1 MTGEAISRAI
11 RGRAQLRLER
21 IRKDDL
27 FFPTD
32 GAALVFGVL
41 IFSLVIF
48 ALDKQLLGDPDTY
61 WHVATGKWILTERAF
76 PRRDIF
82 SHTALGQPW
91 IDLEWLAQVILFE
104 SYDRFGWAG
113 LILLCGFVI
122 SLTFVIMYE
131 FLAAELRPTVA
142 LGASAISFLFASD
155 HYLARPHLLT
165 LPIIV
170 VWTVILS
177 RASTEKCSPPL
188 WLLPLMTLWAN
199 LHGGFTLGL
208 LLAAGFGLEST
219 LAAASSERRRVA
231 LGWSAFW
238 VGALLA
244 SCLTP
249 YGYYYALQTFRVL
262 ELGKLLPQIQ
272 ELRPMNPHLDILQEL
287 ILVSL
292 LAMALLS
299 GAKLGLVRVLMII
312 VLLHLALQHV
322 RGLAIFAL
330 VLPFLLAHPLQQQFA
345 FLRPTRDPFPL
356 FQKGRFR
363 SRATIA
369 LAASLLVTAV
379 VGGVY
384 ATLRRDEAPSD
395 DITPAAAVDYSLT
408 KTVTGP
414 VLNDFD
420 FGGYL
425 IFRGI
430 PTFIDGRTL
439 PFGED
444 FVLAYADAITP
455 GDGSK
460 LDYLAD
466 KHKISWTLLRPKSV
480 AALHFD
486 HSAAWRRLYV
496 DDLAVVHVRR

>member
-1 MTGEAISRAI
+1 MTGEAISRAS

-199 LHGGFTLGL
+199 LHGGFTLGCFWRPG
-208 LLAAGFGLEST
+208 LAWSPHWPPPHLNAGALRSDGRPSGS
-219 LAAASSERRRVA
+219 APCWPAAS
-231 LGWSAFW
+231 
-238 VGALLA
+238 
-244 SCLTP
+244 P
-249 YGYYYALQTFRVL
+249 
-262 ELGKLLPQIQ
+262 
-272 ELRPMNPHLDILQEL
+272 
-287 ILVSL
+287 
-292 LAMALLS
+292 
-299 GAKLGLVRVLMII
+299 LM
-312 VLLHLALQHV
+312 
-322 RGLAIFAL
+322 
-330 VLPFLLAHPLQQQFA
+330 
-345 FLRPTRDPFPL
+345 
-356 FQKGRFR
+356 
-363 SRATIA
+363 ATIMPCKPFVC
-369 LAASLLVTAV
+369 LSLENCC
-379 VGGVY
+379 
-384 ATLRRDEAPSD
+384 LR
-395 DITPAAAVDYSLT
+395 
-408 KTVTGP
+408 
-414 VLNDFD
+414 
-420 FGGYL
+420 
-425 IFRGI
+425 
-430 PTFIDGRTL
+430 
-439 PFGED
+439 
-444 FVLAYADAITP
+444 
-455 GDGSK
+455 SK
-460 LDYLAD
+460 
-466 KHKISWTLLRPKSV
+466 S
-480 AALHFD
+480 
-486 HSAAWRRLYV
+486 
-496 DDLAVVHVRR
+496 